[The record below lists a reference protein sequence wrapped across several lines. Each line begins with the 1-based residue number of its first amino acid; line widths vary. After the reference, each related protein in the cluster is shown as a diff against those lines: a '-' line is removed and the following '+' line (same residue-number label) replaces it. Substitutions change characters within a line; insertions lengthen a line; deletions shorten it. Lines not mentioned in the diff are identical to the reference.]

1 MASEE
6 NQGPIDPGHTPQGAA
21 ADQPYSSFGQ
31 YVPARL
37 GGPSQFGNLNYYPAQ
52 GDQPE
57 RIEFVSKH
65 NERFFNL
72 PVAQVHSL
80 GLADYNTTLEFWDND
95 LRHRVCLLP
104 KGLAQANLMAE
115 FTGDTDAKHWQTFLA
130 PKVGQPPEGVTVKA
144 PMSKG
149 KRVALNYT
157 LGCLIAVI
165 VIVVVLI
172 VTVAFGSG

>member
-1 MASEE
+1 MASEDVE
-6 NQGPIDPGHTPQGAA
+6 PPVEPGQAPQGATGH
-21 ADQPYSSFGQ
+21 QPHSTYGQ
-31 YVPARL
+31 YIPARL
-37 GGPSQFGNLNYYPAQ
+37 GGPSQFGYFNYYPAV

-57 RIEFVSKH
+57 RIEFVSKN
-65 NERFFNL
+65 NERYFNL

-80 GLADYNTTLEFWDND
+80 ALADYNTTLELWDND

-115 FTGDTDAKHWQTFLA
+115 FTGDTDAKHWLAFLS
-130 PKVGQPPEGVTVKA
+130 PKVGQPPEGVKVKP

-165 VIVVVLI
+165 VIVVVLVI
-172 VTVAFGSG
+172 TIIAGSG

>member
-1 MASEE
+1 MASDEI
-6 NQGPIDPGHTPQGAA
+6 QPPVDPGQAPLGAA
-21 ADQPYSSFGQ
+21 GDQPYSSFGQ

-37 GGPSQFGNLNYYPAQ
+37 GGPSQFGYLNYYPAS

-65 NERFFNL
+65 NERYFNL
-72 PVAQVHSL
+72 PVAQAHSL
-80 GLADYNTTLEFWDND
+80 ALADYNCTLEFWDDD

-115 FTGDTDAKHWQTFLA
+115 FTGDTDAKHWEAFLA
-130 PKVGQPPEGVTVKA
+130 PKVGQPPAGVKVKP

-165 VIVVVLI
+165 VMVVVLVI
-172 VTVAFGSG
+172 TVIAGTG

>member
-1 MASEE
+1 MATDDSIE
-6 NQGPIDPGHTPQGAA
+6 PIDPGAAPQGGAGDRA
-21 ADQPYSSFGQ
+21 FTSYGQ

-37 GGPSQFGNLNYYPAQ
+37 GGPSQFGHLNYYPAE

-57 RIEFVSKH
+57 RIEFVSKN
-65 NERFFNL
+65 NERYFNL
-72 PVAQVHSL
+72 PVSQVHSL
-80 GLADYNTTLEFWDND
+80 GLADYNTTLELWDND

-115 FTGDTDAKHWQTFLA
+115 FTGDTEAKHWQAFLA
-130 PKVGQPPEGVTVKA
+130 PKVGAPPEGVTVKP

-165 VIVVVLI
+165 VIVVVLVI
-172 VTVAFGSG
+172 TIAAGTG